1 MSARNRATPIPDA
14 DRVQLAALVERRGG
28 LIYTAAHLRIAPMT
42 LRRALDGAAVMRP
55 THEAVTRG
63 LVLEGAR

>member
-1 MSARNRATPIPDA
+1 MSARNRASPIPDA
-14 DRVQLAALVERRGG
+14 DRVQLAVLNETRGG

>member
-1 MSARNRATPIPDA
+1 MTARNRATSIPEA
-14 DRVQLAALVERRGG
+14 DRAQLAALVERKGG

-55 THEAVTRG
+55 THEAVARG